1 MTVAGSC
8 GVTFE
13 RWVTELDAARDLLRP
28 ELPEERA
35 KSPKLQHVEPV
46 RIAGAGPVR
55 MPPSELRAE
64 SQIES
69 NACAFLRVTDD
80 PLIPGL
86 EGTTEDVGLEDRS
99 FSIQS
104 HLIVAM
110 GIACAN
116 SWTICWRAAS

>member
-1 MTVAGSC
+1 
-8 GVTFE
+8 
-13 RWVTELDAARDLLRP
+13 
-28 ELPEERA
+28 
-35 KSPKLQHVEPV
+35 
-46 RIAGAGPVR
+46 